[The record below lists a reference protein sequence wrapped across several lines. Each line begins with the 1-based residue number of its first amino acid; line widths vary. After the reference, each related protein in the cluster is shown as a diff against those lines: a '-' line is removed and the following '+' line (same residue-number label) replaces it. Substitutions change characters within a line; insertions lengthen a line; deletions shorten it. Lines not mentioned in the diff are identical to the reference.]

1 MVSSRRPPSFT
12 VTAAGEK
19 VKLDAAGTA
28 RAQFTVTN
36 ISSQTRKGRLLARP
50 RDAAKPEWFAVVG
63 ESIRDFAPNAA
74 QQAVV
79 ELNVPP
85 GSPPG
90 SYSFRL
96 DAVSEDAPDEDFT
109 EGPSVAFEIGTPP
122 PPPKPFP
129 WWILIV
135 AGAIVLLIVIGIV
148 VWLLVRDTGPKT
160 TPVPSV
166 IGFSAAAAQSTL
178 TNAGFTTKTKSKPVG
193 DPAQNGV
200 VQSQDPAAGTAQ
212 TAGTEVTITVGRM
225 SLVPAVKGLSEA
237 DAKSALA
244 KADLKVASR
253 DVPANQAQQGI
264 VQSQDPA
271 AGTLQE
277 PGTVVTI
284 AVGGTVVVPD
294 VVGRPAGDAAD
305 ALTAAGL
312 RVRLVRDHRGFPPDD
327 TVQNQSPRG
336 GARVPLETVVSIT
349 IFVI

>member
-1 MVSSRRPPSFT
+1 VSSRRPPSFT

-19 VKLDAAGTA
+19 VKLDDSGSA

-36 ISSQTRKGRLLARP
+36 TSPQARKGRLLTRP
-50 RDAAKPEWFAVVG
+50 REPAKPEWFSVVG

-79 ELNVPP
+79 ELKVQP

-96 DAVSEDAPDEDFT
+96 DAVSEDDPDEDFT
-109 EGPSVAFEIGTPP
+109 EGPSVAFEVAPP
-122 PPPKPFP
+122 AKPPKPFP

-135 AGAIVLLIVIGIV
+135 AGAVVLLIVIGIV

-160 TPVPSV
+160 KPVPSV
-166 IGFSAAAAQSTL
+166 IGLSAAAAQSTL
-178 TNAGFTTKTKSKPVG
+178 TNAGFTMKTRSTPVT

-200 VQSQDPAAGTAQ
+200 VQSQNPAAGTAQ
-212 TAGTEVTITVGRM
+212 PPGTEVTVTVGHM
-225 SLVPAVKGLSEA
+225 SLVPAVTGLAE
-237 DAKSALA
+237 DKAKSAIA
-244 KADLKVASR
+244 KADLKAAVR

-271 AGTLQE
+271 AGTLQT

-284 AVGGTVVVPD
+284 AVGGTVAVPS
-294 VVGRPAGDAAD
+294 VVGRPVDAAVD
-305 ALTAAGL
+305 VLTNAGL
-312 RVRLVRDHRGFPPDD
+312 RVRVVRDHRGFPPNDN
-327 TVQNQSPRG
+327 VQSQSPPA
-336 GARVPLETVVSIT
+336 GARVPLETVVSIV
-349 IFVI
+349 IFVV